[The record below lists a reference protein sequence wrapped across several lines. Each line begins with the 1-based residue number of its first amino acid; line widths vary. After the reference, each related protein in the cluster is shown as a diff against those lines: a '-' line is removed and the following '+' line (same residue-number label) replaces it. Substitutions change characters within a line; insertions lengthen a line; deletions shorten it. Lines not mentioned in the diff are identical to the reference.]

1 MHRGRRA
8 TQTNRVG
15 QLAGV
20 AMSWA
25 ANCCEVCCVESV
37 NTADV
42 EQRVAAEEEILDW
55 RFEQLLHVGY
65 ERRQARVLSRRR
77 EVDLHQ
83 AVDLVR
89 RGCPHDLA
97 LLILL

>member
-1 MHRGRRA
+1 
-8 TQTNRVG
+8 
-15 QLAGV
+15 
-20 AMSWA
+20 MSSTTA
-25 ANCCEVCCVESV
+25 CCEVSFMESV

-42 EQRVAAEEEILDW
+42 EQRETAEEEILDW

-83 AVDLVR
+83 AVDLVG
-89 RGCPHDLA
+89 RGCPHALA
-97 LLILL
+97 LQILL

>member
-1 MHRGRRA
+1 MNVSP
-8 TQTNRVG
+8 T
-15 QLAGV
+15 
-20 AMSWA
+20 
-25 ANCCEVCCVESV
+25 E
-37 NTADV
+37 V
-42 EQRVAAEEEILDW
+42 EQRESAVEEILDW

>member
-1 MHRGRRA
+1 MISTTA
-8 TQTNRVG
+8 
-15 QLAGV
+15 
-20 AMSWA
+20 
-25 ANCCEVCCVESV
+25 CCEVCCEESV

-42 EQRVAAEEEILDW
+42 EQRQTAEEDILDW
-55 RFEQLLHVGY
+55 RFEQLLRVGY

-89 RGCPHDLA
+89 RGCPHALA
-97 LLILL
+97 LQILL

>member
-1 MHRGRRA
+1 
-8 TQTNRVG
+8 
-15 QLAGV
+15 
-20 AMSWA
+20 
-25 ANCCEVCCVESV
+25 VESV

-42 EQRVAAEEEILDW
+42 EQRETAEEEILGW

-89 RGCPHDLA
+89 RGCPHALA
-97 LLILL
+97 LQILL